1 MGVGLTK
8 LILKFL
14 TTKNRN
20 MFTVQLGSTLLLA
33 NFGIVGFLGVILRWF
48 VAGVVGVLI
57 EEGVFLIDIT
67 LDKLKEG
74 AKIPEF
80 EKAANEAYKKAT
92 AKVYDEA
99 EKQKIRKQYLDI
111 VGKIVPVGDGPK

>member
-1 MGVGLTK
+1 MGVGLTR
-8 LILKFL
+8 LIVKFL

-33 NFGIVGFLGVILRWF
+33 NFGIVGFLGTILRWF